1 MTTKK
6 SFLIHIDSLDVL
18 EHLSNEQAG
27 QLLKAF
33 KSYHLGEQ
41 IKLDSMLN
49 IAFVPFKNQFK
60 NDAKKSRCGE
70 NHWNWKGG
78 ITEESHALR
87 CSAEY
92 ANWRIMVFARDKYT
106 CMECGNVGGI
116 LNAHHIKK
124 FSEYPE
130 LRFDIDNGL
139 TLCEEC
145 HREIHRG

>member
-6 SFLIHIDSLDVL
+6 SFLLHIDSLDVL
-18 EHLSNEQAG
+18 DHLTDEQCG

-33 KSYHLGEQ
+33 KSYHLNEQ
-41 IKLDSMLN
+41 ITLPAILD

-60 NDAKKSRCGE
+60 KDSSRCGE

-78 ITEESHALR
+78 ITEENHALR
-87 CSAEY
+87 CSTGY
-92 ANWRIMVFARDKYT
+92 KNWRFLVFIRDNYT
-106 CMECGNVGGI
+106 CKECGNIGGK

-124 FSEYPE
+124 WCDYPD
-130 LRFDIDNGL
+130 LRFNVDNGL

-145 HREIHRG
+145 HREVHRG